1 MSAGEFDDVREPSG
15 NRRGF
20 GARLRRLLSAPKNSP
35 AKTLLVPLL
44 VSLVSAVLVAGA
56 TIALRPQYQSNL
68 ERNRQQNVLA
78 AADLLDAGQSIET
91 LFEQIEPR
99 VVDLATG
106 DYATEIDPSTVLRA
120 QRAGDP
126 LVNVAVPPELDRA
139 VIKKRSRYAVVYLL
153 YERARLKMIILPV
166 YGYGLWST
174 MYGYVALAGDDAS
187 TIVGLRFYQ
196 HGETPGLG
204 AEIDN
209 PQWQRLWQGKKIYDD
224 SGEPVIEVVKGQATP
239 SGDGVTYQVDG
250 ISGATLTGRG
260 VTNLL
265 QYWFGEHGFGPY
277 LKTLREQGEV
287 AQ

>member
-1 MSAGEFDDVREPSG
+1 MSAGEVDDVPEPSG

-20 GARLRRLLSAPKNSP
+20 GAWVRRLLSAPKNSP

-56 TIALRPQYQSNL
+56 AIALRPQYQANL
-68 ERNRQQNVLA
+68 ERNRQENVLA
-78 AADLLDAGQSIET
+78 AAGLLQAGQSIET
-91 LFEQIEPR
+91 LFEQIERR

-106 DYATEIDPSTVLRA
+106 DYATEMDPSTVLEA

-126 LVNVAVPPELDRA
+126 LVSVAVPPELDLA

-153 YERARLKMIILPV
+153 YERERLKMIILPV

-174 MYGYVALAGDDAS
+174 MYGYVALAGDAN

-209 PQWQRLWQGKKIYDD
+209 PQWQRLWQGKQIYGDA
-224 SGEPVIEVVKGQATP
+224 GEPVIEVVKGQAAR
-239 SGDGVTYQVDG
+239 SGEGATYQVDG

-265 QYWFGEHGFGPY
+265 QYWFGEHGFGAY
-277 LKTLREQGEV
+277 LKNLRERGEV
-287 AQ
+287 MQ

>member
-1 MSAGEFDDVREPSG
+1 MREPAG

-56 TIALRPQYQSNL
+56 AIALRPQYQSNL

-78 AADLLDAGQSIET
+78 AAGLLEAGQSIET

-106 DYATEIDPSTVLRA
+106 DYATEVDPSTVLRA

-126 LVNVAVPPELDRA
+126 LVSVAVPPELDRA

-174 MYGYVALAGDDAS
+174 MYGYVALAGDDAN

-204 AEIDN
+204 AEIDS

-224 SGEPVIEVVKGQATP
+224 SGEPVIEVVKGQAAP

-277 LKTLREQGEV
+277 LKTLRERGEV